1 MACLRQL
8 RTEDDVFPMILTFF
22 QRCNVSTH
30 TLFQKYIISLMNI
43 MNNSWSRSNQT
54 TPAFV
59 RNCSKPSFELFVIVL
74 KIEIVLQ
81 VRLKNHEKYT
91 SAYQNF

>member
-1 MACLRQL
+1 
-8 RTEDDVFPMILTFF
+8 
-22 QRCNVSTH
+22 
-30 TLFQKYIISLMNI
+30 MNI

-59 RNCSKPSFELFVIVL
+59 RNCFELFVIVL

-81 VRLKNHEKYT
+81 VRLKNHEKYI
-91 SAYQNF
+91 SAYQNFLENYLELNMYLNRNNYS

>member
-1 MACLRQL
+1 
-8 RTEDDVFPMILTFF
+8 
-22 QRCNVSTH
+22 
-30 TLFQKYIISLMNI
+30 MNI

-81 VRLKNHEKYT
+81 VRLKNHEKYI
-91 SAYQNF
+91 SAYQIF

>member
-1 MACLRQL
+1 
-8 RTEDDVFPMILTFF
+8 MILTFF

-43 MNNSWSRSNQT
+43 MNNSWTVAEIEQLQLST
-54 TPAFV
+54 TA
-59 RNCSKPSFELFVIVL
+59 FELFVIVL

-81 VRLKNHEKYT
+81 VRLKNHEKYI
-91 SAYQNF
+91 SAYQIF